1 MGTVQAKSLERQ
13 EAKDMQVPLDQ
24 IEARVDTVFIDGV
37 VRTKDDIL
45 KKAVN
50 DLFNAKDFQDVILK
64 TRYVRKQLETLG
76 AFKQISV
83 TIDTSSGPDA
93 SPSGLEVTFK
103 VQEVRRLVGG
113 INTLVG
119 NNEGSMVIGLKFP
132 NTWGRGEFVQTEYH
146 YGTKHSSG
154 FNITVSK
161 PFLGW
166 LNPRIT
172 GAVFQQAADFTW
184 SGFRQIDRGLLTELL
199 FESTPGV
206 HHSLRWEALWRELS
220 CLGPTVPFVVRE
232 EMGHSLKSSIKHIVT
247 MDRRD
252 NSILPTEGGYFRLH
266 QEFAGLGGDIGFV
279 KHEAEYQLN
288 VPIARDIVLQGCCMA
303 GHMMGFGHNKTFS
316 ICDRFFLGGPLG
328 LRGFQQRGVGPHTE
342 GHSLGGE
349 TYWAAGLHLYT
360 PLPFRPGE
368 GGLGDYFRTHA
379 FATAGN
385 VDDFKFTNDMQK
397 NIELVTQ
404 NLRWSVGAGIVL
416 SIGHIARFELN
427 YCVPMKAKSG
437 DRLNHGLQFG
447 IGVSFL

>member
-24 IEARVDTVFIDGV
+24 IE
-37 VRTKDDIL
+37 
-45 KKAVN
+45 
-50 DLFNAKDFQDVILK
+50 
-64 TRYVRKQLETLG
+64 
-76 AFKQISV
+76 ISV

-199 FESTPGV
+199 KCLYNKGFNLNRHPGV

-288 VPIARDIVLQGCCMA
+288 VPIARDIVLQG
-303 GHMMGFGHNKTFS
+303 
-316 ICDRFFLGGPLG
+316 
-328 LRGFQQRGVGPHTE
+328 GVGPHTE

-397 NIELVTQ
+397 NLEMVTQ

>member
-1 MGTVQAKSLERQ
+1 MGIVHAKSFERP
-13 EAKDMQVPLDQ
+13 EEKEVQVPLDQ
-24 IEARVDTVFIDGV
+24 IKARVDTVFIDGV
-37 VRTKDDIL
+37 IRTKDDIL

-50 DLFNAKDFQDVILK
+50 DLFLAKDFQEVILK

-83 TIDTSSGPDA
+83 VIDTSSGPDS
-93 SPSGLEVTFK
+93 SPNGLEVTFK
-103 VQEVRRLVGG
+103 VQEVKRLVGG
-113 INTLVG
+113 VNTLVG

-132 NTWGRGEFVQTEYH
+132 NTWGRGEFLQTEYH

-172 GAVFQQAADFTW
+172 GAIFQQAADFTW
-184 SGFRQIDRGLLTELL
+184 SGFRQLDRGLLTELL

-220 CLGPTVPFVVRE
+220 CLGPAVPFIVRE
-232 EMGHSLKSSIKHIVT
+232 EMGHSLKSSVKHIVT
-247 MDRRD
+247 VDRRD
-252 NSILPTEGGYFRLH
+252 NSILPTEGSYFRLH
-266 QEFAGLGGDIGFV
+266 QELAGLGGDVGFV
-279 KHEAEYQLN
+279 KHEAEFQLN
-288 VPIARDIVLQGCCMA
+288 VPNSKGYC
-303 GHMMGFGHNKTFS
+303 
-316 ICDRFFLGGPLG
+316 
-328 LRGFQQRGVGPHTE
+328 
-342 GHSLGGE
+342 HSLGGE
-349 TYWAAGLHLYT
+349 AYWASGLHLYT

-368 GGLGDYFRTHA
+368 GGLGDYFRTHV

-385 VDDFKFTNDMQK
+385 VDDFKFTNDMQQ
-397 NIELVTQ
+397 NLELAMR

-427 YCVPMKAKSG
+427 YCLPMKAKSG
-437 DRLNHGLQFG
+437 DR
-447 IGVSFL
+447 